1 MSFILSVCGN
11 NYSIMLGDGQET
23 IKNGELYIPVK
34 KDYKKVLSINDN
46 VCIGFAGDTAI
57 VKQIVSELNNYKNST
72 IRQIK
77 DSILEKVKTK
87 SLNDFGLKYIISGKD
102 DGNFITYY
110 YSNKD
115 NFCEHKFEPC
125 NQAAVV
131 YASPVD
137 VNEKI
142 IENIV
147 KNYVYDNIPRIRTT
161 EQLLGCMCQC
171 IIEVSKVS
179 NTVNDYISGE
189 KIF

>member
-1 MSFILSVCGN
+1 MGNYIFLLKKIIKKFSVLTTT
-11 NYSIMLGDGQET
+11 YAL
-23 IKNGELYIPVK
+23 
-34 KDYKKVLSINDN
+34 VLL
-46 VCIGFAGDTAI
+46 AI

-110 YSNKD
+110 YGNKD

-131 YASPVD
+131 YTSPVD

-147 KNYVYDNIPRIRTT
+147 KNYVYDNLPGIRTT
-161 EQLLGCMCQC
+161 DQLLGCMCQC

>member
-34 KDYKKVLSINDN
+34 KDYKKVFSINDN
-46 VCIGFAGDTAI
+46 VCIGFTGDTAI

-77 DSILEKVKTK
+77 NNILEKVKTK

-125 NQAAVV
+125 NQVAVV

-147 KNYVYDNIPRIRTT
+147 KNYVYDNMPMIRTT
-161 EQLLGCMCQC
+161 DQLLSCMCQC